1 MRTTRVIRS
10 RQQTKN
16 AWWISLSAKQSE
28 LGMNNTRLEKTLL
41 LALGII
47 GFAPMMRDA
56 DQYLQIDYPA
66 SAPKR

>member
-47 GFAPMMRDA
+47 GFAPMMRGA
-56 DQYLQIDYPA
+56 DQYLKIDYPA